1 MIEKV
6 VALSVHVDLAILRG
20 AEELD
25 NTAYRKA
32 KQNSKPMENRIG
44 YAVVST
50 KKCVLRKQP

>member
-1 MIEKV
+1 M
-6 VALSVHVDLAILRG
+6 ALSVHVDLAILRG